1 MVPFGPLGAQE
12 PCVVATLRERNSVI
26 FHDND
31 FEVFIDPDASNHN
44 YYELEVS
51 FLGFR
56 FLQSKSCHKCL
67 TR

>member
-1 MVPFGPLGAQE
+1 M
-12 PCVVATLRERNSVI
+12 ATLRERNSVI